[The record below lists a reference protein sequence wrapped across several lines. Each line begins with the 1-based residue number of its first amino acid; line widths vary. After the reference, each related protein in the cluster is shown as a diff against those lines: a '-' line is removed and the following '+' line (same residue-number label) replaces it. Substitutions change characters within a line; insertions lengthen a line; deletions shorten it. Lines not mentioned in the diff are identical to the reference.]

1 MKVWLALAC
10 VIASFGAALAD
21 APNTSLR
28 PMPRPV
34 LIQALT
40 AAVPMETFVAVAP
53 QTARIR
59 PLRRPDLQLVA
70 APDKPRK
77 GLLGLITPRAKPTKK
92 PKLSRKGSVCG
103 DPSIKGE
110 AIARVTSKTKGCGI
124 DDPVRVTS
132 IDGVRLSQAATMDCP
147 TAIALNKWV
156 QNGLRP
162 AFGRTEVVE
171 LKVAAHYVCR
181 SRNNVRGAKI
191 SEHGRGKAI
200 DISGFVLSNGK
211 EISVQGNF
219 NKTIRKAHKAA
230 CGTFRTTLGPGS
242 DGYHEDHLH
251 FDTASRKGSA
261 YCR

>member
-1 MKVWLALAC
+1 MRVWLIL
-10 VIASFGAALAD
+10 VFTLFGLGAASAE
-21 APNTSLR
+21 PPKTSIR
-28 PMPRPV
+28 PVPRPV
-34 LIQALT
+34 LAQPLAG
-40 AAVPMETFVAVAP
+40 PQGMETFVAIAP
-53 QTARIR
+53 EMSRMR
-59 PLRRPDLQLVA
+59 PLRRPDLVPVA

-77 GLLGLITPRAKPTKK
+77 GLLGLIAPRAKPAKK
-92 PKLSRKGSVCG
+92 PKISRKGSVCG

-110 AIARVTSKTKGCGI
+110 ALARITSKTKGCGI
-124 DDPVRVTS
+124 EDPVRITS
-132 IDGVRLSQAATMDCP
+132 IDGVRLSQPATLDCP

-156 QNGLRP
+156 QKGLQP
-162 AFGRTEVVE
+162 AFGRTKVVE
-171 LKVAAHYVCR
+171 LTVAAHYICR

-230 CGTFRTTLGPGS
+230 CGIFKTTLGPGS